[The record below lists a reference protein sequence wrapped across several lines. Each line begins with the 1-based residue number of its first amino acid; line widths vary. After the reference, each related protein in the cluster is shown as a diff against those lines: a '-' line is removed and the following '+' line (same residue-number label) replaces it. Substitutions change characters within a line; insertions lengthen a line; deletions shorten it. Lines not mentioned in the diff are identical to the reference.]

1 MPDSGTK
8 VGKRR
13 ISKWKLRGFRFTMN
27 GVAIAAFPFIPSPC
41 TRDSTR
47 LSNAPEVVSM
57 KFRVVTYCAA
67 IGSLV
72 FMAACSQTKSTS
84 AIPRLQKQGTAT
96 QMIVDGKPFLMLAAE
111 LRNSSASSL
120 EYLKPIWPRL
130 VAMNINTVLTPVYWE
145 LMEPEEGKFD
155 FSLVDGQIQEAGRNH
170 LRLVFLWFGSWKNGM
185 SSYIPAWVKANQ
197 DRFPRVQDKDGKGV
211 EILSTFSTAS
221 RDADARAFTALMR
234 HIKAVDTRHTVIM
247 MQVEN
252 EVGVLGDSRDRSE
265 PANKAFAEPVPKEL
279 IDHMQQCGDELFPD
293 LHKLWQAAG
302 AKTAGTWE
310 QIFGKGA
317 ATDEIFM
324 AWNYSRYVNHVTAAG
339 KAEYPLPMFTNAWLS
354 GPDRK
359 PGDWPSGG
367 PEPHVM
373 DVWQAGAPQIDAY
386 APDIYSASFTEM
398 AEKYHRSGNPLFIA
412 ETSVQIADVNVLYA
426 FGQHGATCFS
436 PFAIDSL
443 GIPRG
448 GGEIT
453 PPEKLPLTGSYKI
466 IAQLAPLILEHMGKG
481 TMAGV
486 VLAGDDPPQT
496 IALGNYK
503 LELSRPPVR
512 RPTPPPAAT
521 PAAGAAKPAAATA
534 AAPAPALP
542 PGAPQMPERS
552 SALIISMG
560 PDEYLVAGSG
570 GVNVTFSPNSPG
582 PPVAGIAYVE
592 EGTFTNGRWVAGRR
606 LNGDENSQGKAVRI
620 GGMSNA
626 SRIQRVKLYRYR

>member
-1 MPDSGTK
+1 
-8 VGKRR
+8 
-13 ISKWKLRGFRFTMN
+13 
-27 GVAIAAFPFIPSPC
+27 
-41 TRDSTR
+41 
-47 LSNAPEVVSM
+47 
-57 KFRVVTYCAA
+57 
-67 IGSLV
+67 
-72 FMAACSQTKSTS
+72 MAACSQTKSTS

-111 LRNSSASSL
+111 LHNSSASNL

-130 VAMNINTVLTPVYWE
+130 VAMHINTVLTPVYWE

-155 FSLVDGQIQEAGRNH
+155 FSLVDGQIREAGGNH

-185 SSYIPAWVKANQ
+185 SSYIPVWVKTNQ
-197 DRFPRVQDKDGKGV
+197 DRFPRVQDKEGRAI
-211 EILSTFSTAS
+211 EILSTFSTANG
-221 RDADARAFTALMR
+221 DADARAFAALMR
-234 HIKAVDTRHTVIM
+234 HIKEVDTQHTVIM

-265 PANKAFAEPVPKEL
+265 AANKAFAEQVPKEL
-279 IDHMQQCGDELFPD
+279 MDHLQQCGDELFPD

-302 AKTAGTWE
+302 GKTAGAWE
-310 QIFGKGA
+310 QIFGKGP
-317 ATDEIFM
+317 ATDEVFM

-339 KAEYPLPMFTNAWLS
+339 KAEYPLPMYANVWLS

-367 PEPHVM
+367 AEPQVM
-373 DVWQAGAPQIDAY
+373 DIWQAGAPQIDAY

-398 AEKYHRSGNPLFIA
+398 AEKYHRSGNPLLIA
-412 ETSVQIADVNVLYA
+412 ETSAQTADVNVFYA
-426 FGQHGATCFS
+426 FGQHGATSFS

-443 GIPRG
+443 GMPRG
-448 GGEIT
+448 GGEMT
-453 PPEKLPLTGSYKI
+453 PPEKLPLTRSYEI
-466 IAQLAPLILEHMGKG
+466 ISQLAPLVLEHMGKD

-486 VLAGDDPPQT
+486 VLAGDGPPQT
-496 IALGNYK
+496 IVLGNYK
-503 LELSRPPVR
+503 LELSRPRFR
-512 RPTPPPAAT
+512 RPAPPPSPAPAAARAAT
-521 PAAGAAKPAAATA
+521 PAQPVS
-534 AAPAPALP
+534 
-542 PGAPQMPERS
+542 PGAPQLPERS

-582 PPVAGIAYVE
+582 PPIAGIAYVE

-620 GGMSNA
+620 GAMGNNG
-626 SRIQRVKLYRYR
+626 RIQRVKLYRYH